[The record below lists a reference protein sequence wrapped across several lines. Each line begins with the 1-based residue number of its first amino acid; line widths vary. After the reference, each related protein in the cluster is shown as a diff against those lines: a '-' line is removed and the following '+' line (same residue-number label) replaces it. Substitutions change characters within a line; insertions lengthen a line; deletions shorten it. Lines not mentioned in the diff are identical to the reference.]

1 MSDTQRETQPTET
14 TRGERKLTFV
24 IDDDSFFE
32 NGKGT
37 AAAESGNFLEIATA
51 LAQRKLFIAKITA
64 AAAVAGAVVA
74 LIIPNRYTAN
84 VKILPPQQSQSS
96 AGALLSSLSSS
107 GVGALASAAGKDL
120 GIKNPNDLYVGM
132 LKTRPVADGIIK
144 HFDLQKLYG
153 AKDMT
158 ETRKTLADYTEIV
171 SEKEGFISVAVEDKQ
186 KARAAEMANAY
197 VEELRNLNRGL
208 ALTESSQRRLFYEQ
222 QLKEAKDDLGNAEI
236 ALKQA
241 QQKSGMIQLDTQA
254 KTMIENVGKLRA
266 DIAVREARLQAV
278 RSFATD
284 KNPEV
289 EMLQS
294 ELASL
299 RSDLRRQVAQGG
311 DNGNYDMA
319 LKDLPAAGVEYIR
332 AEREV
337 KYRSALFEILSRQYE
352 AARIDEAKDAPV
364 IQVVEPAEAPDRKS
378 SPKRTVIVM
387 LSAMS
392 GLFLGCLITVLGKW
406 KSMMQADPR
415 RAEQIKALRAAVGG
429 K

>member
-1 MSDTQRETQPTET
+1 
-14 TRGERKLTFV
+14 
-24 IDDDSFFE
+24 
-32 NGKGT
+32 
-37 AAAESGNFLEIATA
+37 
-51 LAQRKLFIAKITA
+51 
-64 AAAVAGAVVA
+64 
-74 LIIPNRYTAN
+74 
-84 VKILPPQQSQSS
+84 
-96 AGALLSSLSSS
+96 
-107 GVGALASAAGKDL
+107 
-120 GIKNPNDLYVGM
+120 
-132 LKTRPVADGIIK
+132 
-144 HFDLQKLYG
+144 
-153 AKDMT
+153 
-158 ETRKTLADYTEIV
+158 
-171 SEKEGFISVAVEDKQ
+171 
-186 KARAAEMANAY
+186 
-197 VEELRNLNRGL
+197 
-208 ALTESSQRRLFYEQ
+208 
-222 QLKEAKDDLGNAEI
+222 
-236 ALKQA
+236 
-241 QQKSGMIQLDTQA
+241 MIQLDTQA

-311 DNGNYDMA
+311 DSGNYDVA